1 MPTRYGEF
9 TAYAYRSLV
18 DDNPYLALVY
28 GEVADGRDTLVR
40 MHSGCLTG
48 DALGSLLCDCGGNS

>member
-28 GEVADGRDTLVR
+28 GEVADGRGHLGA
-40 MHSGCLTG
+40 H
-48 DALGSLLCDCGGNS
+48 ALGLPDRRRARLAAVRLR